1 MCVTSRSQATGWP
14 LTMTLDGVQSAKL
27 EKSRERMEREWS
39 SVVGR
44 VQSLT
49 SSTPSGRATAEAVL
63 QVMEREA
70 GALWRCITQYMG
82 RMCVPC
88 PEA

>member
-1 MCVTSRSQATGWP
+1 
-14 LTMTLDGVQSAKL
+14 MTLDGVQSAKL